1 MPPHSGYHVV
11 MLGLR
16 ILAIVFPVFAI
27 IGVGWWY
34 GRVKR
39 PDIGVTNQISM
50 DVLVPA
56 LVFAALASKDFDFA
70 HYWQLALAGTVVILG
85 SGLLAWPVARLLKV
99 DARTFVPPMMF
110 NNSGNMGIPLIVLAF
125 GEAALGAAI
134 ILFLVEMVLH
144 FSMGPYLLAHRMR
157 LLQLLKTPVMA
168 ATVAGV
174 AVSLSGTVLPDPLY
188 AAIKMVGDASIPMLL
203 FALGVRLNQVS
214 FRDWHIGLASG
225 IVSPVTGVVMVL
237 LVTPFLDL
245 DPAQQAILLVFGALP
260 PAVLNYLMAEQYRQ
274 EPERVASI
282 VLLGNLA
289 ALIVMPVVLVFALKS

>member
-1 MPPHSGYHVV
+1 
-11 MLGLR
+11 MLALR
-16 ILAIVFPVFAI
+16 ILSIVFPVFAI
-27 IGVGWWY
+27 IGIGYLY
-34 GRVKR
+34 GKIKR

-70 HYWQLALAGTVVILG
+70 HYWQLALGGAGVILG

-99 DARTFVPPMMF
+99 DAKTFVPPMMF

-125 GEAALGAAI
+125 GDAALGAAI

-144 FSMGPYLLAHRMR
+144 FSMGPYLLAHRMN

-168 ATVAGV
+168 ATVLGV
-174 AVSLSGTVLPDPLY
+174 AVSLSNTLLPDALY
-188 AAIKMVGDASIPMLL
+188 TAIKMLGDASIPMLL

-214 FRDWHIGLASG
+214 FKDWHIGAWSGVVAPLSG
-225 IVSPVTGVVMVL
+225 IVMVL
-237 LVTPFLDL
+237 MLMPFLDL
-245 DPAQQAILLVFGALP
+245 DPAQRSVLLVFGALP

-274 EPERVASI
+274 EPEKVASI

-289 ALIVMPVVLVFALKS
+289 ALIVMPLVLVFALG

>member
-1 MPPHSGYHVV
+1 
-11 MLGLR
+11 MLTLR
-16 ILAIVFPVFAI
+16 ILSIVFPVFAI
-27 IGVGWWY
+27 IGIGYWY

-56 LVFAALASKDFDFA
+56 LVFAALASKEFDFA
-70 HYWQLALAGTVVILG
+70 HYWQLALAGVAVILG
-85 SGLLAWPVARLLKV
+85 SGLLAWPLARLLKV
-99 DARTFVPPMMF
+99 DAKTFVPPMMF
-110 NNSGNMGIPLIVLAF
+110 NNSGNMGIQLIVLAF

-134 ILFLVEMVLH
+134 ILFRVEMVLH
-144 FSMGPYLLAHRMR
+144 FSMGPYMLAHRMR

-168 ATVAGV
+168 ATVLGV
-174 AVSLSGTVLPDPLY
+174 AVSLSGASLPQPLY
-188 AAIKMVGDASIPMLL
+188 TAIKMLGDASIPMLL

-214 FRDWHIGLASG
+214 FEDWHIGLAGG
-225 IVSPVTGVVMVL
+225 IVSPATGIVMVL
-237 LVTPFLDL
+237 LVAPFLDL
-245 DPAQQAILLVFGALP
+245 DPVQQSILLVFGALP

-289 ALIVMPVVLVFALKS
+289 ALVVMPVVLAFALR

>member
-1 MPPHSGYHVV
+1 
-11 MLGLR
+11 MLALR
-16 ILAIVFPVFAI
+16 ILSIVFPVFAI
-27 IGVGWWY
+27 IGIGYLY
-34 GRVKR
+34 GKIKR

-70 HYWQLALAGTVVILG
+70 HYWQLALGGAGVILG

-99 DARTFVPPMMF
+99 DAKTFVPPMMF

-125 GEAALGAAI
+125 GDAALGAAI

-144 FSMGPYLLAHRMR
+144 FSRGPYLLAHRMN

-168 ATVAGV
+168 ATVLGV
-174 AVSLSGTVLPDPLY
+174 AVSLSNTLLPDALY
-188 AAIKMVGDASIPMLL
+188 TAIKMLGDASIPMLL

-214 FRDWHIGLASG
+214 FKDWHIGAWSGVVAPLSG
-225 IVSPVTGVVMVL
+225 IVMVL
-237 LVTPFLDL
+237 MLMPFLDL
-245 DPAQQAILLVFGALP
+245 DPAQRSVLLVFGALP

-274 EPERVASI
+274 EPGEVASI

-289 ALIVMPVVLVFALKS
+289 ALIVMPLVLVFALG

>member
-1 MPPHSGYHVV
+1 
-11 MLGLR
+11 MLALR
-16 ILAIVFPVFAI
+16 ILSIVFPVFAI
-27 IGVGWWY
+27 IGIGYLY
-34 GRVKR
+34 GRIKR

-70 HYWQLALAGTVVILG
+70 HYSQLALGGALVILG
-85 SGLLAWPVARLLKV
+85 SGLLAWPVARVLKV

-125 GEAALGAAI
+125 GDAALGAAI

-144 FSMGPYLLAHRMR
+144 FSMGPYLLAHRMN

-168 ATVAGV
+168 ATVLGV
-174 AVSLSGTVLPDPLY
+174 AVSLSNTLLPDALY
-188 AAIKMVGDASIPMLL
+188 TAIKMLGDASIPMLL

-214 FRDWHIGLASG
+214 FKDWHIGAWS
-225 IVSPVTGVVMVL
+225 GVVAPLTGILMVL
-237 LVTPFLDL
+237 ALLPFLDL
-245 DPAQQAILLVFGALP
+245 DPVQQSILLVFGALP

-274 EPERVASI
+274 EPEKVASI

-289 ALIVMPVVLVFALKS
+289 ALIVMPLVLAFALG

>member
-1 MPPHSGYHVV
+1 

-56 LVFAALASKDFDFA
+56 LVFAALASKEFDFA
-70 HYWQLALAGTVVILG
+70 HYGQLALAGAVVILG

-174 AVSLSGTVLPDPLY
+174 AVSLSGTALPDPLY

-225 IVSPVTGVVMVL
+225 IASPATGIVMVL
-237 LVTPFLDL
+237 LVAPFLDL
-245 DPAQQAILLVFGALP
+245 DPTQQAILLVFGALP

-289 ALIVMPVVLVFALKS
+289 ALVVMPVVLVFALKS

>member
-1 MPPHSGYHVV
+1 
-11 MLGLR
+11 MLALR
-16 ILAIVFPVFAI
+16 ILSIVFPVFAI
-27 IGVGWWY
+27 IGIGWWY

-56 LVFAALASKDFDFA
+56 LVFAALASKSFDFA
-70 HYWQLALAGTVVILG
+70 HYRQLALGGVAVILG
-85 SGLLAWPVARLLKV
+85 SGLLAWPLARLLKV
-99 DARTFVPPMMF
+99 DAKTFVPPMMF

-125 GEAALGAAI
+125 GESALGAAI

-144 FSMGPYLLAHRMR
+144 FSIGPYLLAHRMR
-157 LLQLLKTPVMA
+157 LVQLLKTPVMA
-168 ATVAGV
+168 ATVLGV
-174 AVSLSGTVLPDPLY
+174 AVSLSGTSLPAPLY
-188 AAIKMVGDASIPMLL
+188 TAIKMLGDASIPMLL

-214 FRDWHIGLASG
+214 FRDWHIGVASG
-225 IVSPVTGVVMVL
+225 IASPATGIAMVL

-245 DPAQQAILLVFGALP
+245 DPTQQAILLVFGALP

-289 ALIVMPVVLVFALKS
+289 ALAVMPVVLAFALY

>member
-1 MPPHSGYHVV
+1 
-11 MLGLR
+11 MLALR
-16 ILAIVFPVFAI
+16 ILSIVFPVFAI
-27 IGVGWWY
+27 IGIGYLY
-34 GRVKR
+34 GRIKR

-70 HYWQLALAGTVVILG
+70 HYWQLALGGAGVILG

-99 DARTFVPPMMF
+99 DAKTFVPPMMF

-125 GEAALGAAI
+125 GDAALGAAI

-144 FSMGPYLLAHRMR
+144 FSMGPYLLAHRMN

-168 ATVAGV
+168 ATVLGV
-174 AVSLSGTVLPDPLY
+174 AVSLSGTLLPDALY
-188 AAIKMVGDASIPMLL
+188 TAIKMLGDASIPMLL

-214 FRDWHIGLASG
+214 FKDWHIGAWSGVVAPLSG
-225 IVSPVTGVVMVL
+225 IVMVL
-237 LVTPFLDL
+237 MLMPFLDL
-245 DPAQQAILLVFGALP
+245 DPAQRSILLVFGALP

-274 EPERVASI
+274 EPEKVASI

-289 ALIVMPVVLVFALKS
+289 ALIVMPLVLVFALG

>member
-1 MPPHSGYHVV
+1 
-11 MLGLR
+11 MLALR
-16 ILAIVFPVFAI
+16 ILSIVFPVFAV

-56 LVFAALASKDFDFA
+56 LVFAALASKEFDFA
-70 HYWQLALAGTVVILG
+70 HYWQLALGGAVVILG

-99 DARTFVPPMMF
+99 DAKTFVPPMMF

-125 GEAALGAAI
+125 GDAALGAAI

-144 FSMGPYLLAHRMR
+144 FSLGPYMLAHRMR

-168 ATVAGV
+168 ATVLGV
-174 AVSLSGTVLPDPLY
+174 AVSLSGTSLPPPLY
-188 AAIKMVGDASIPMLL
+188 TAIKMVGDASIPMLL

-225 IVSPVTGVVMVL
+225 IVAPATGVVMVL

-245 DPAQQAILLVFGALP
+245 DPVQQAILLVFGALP

-289 ALIVMPVVLVFALKS
+289 ALAAMPVVLAFALN

>member
-1 MPPHSGYHVV
+1 
-11 MLGLR
+11 MLALR
-16 ILAIVFPVFAI
+16 ILSIVFPVFAI
-27 IGVGWWY
+27 IGIGYWY
-34 GRVKR
+34 GRIKR

-56 LVFAALASKDFDFA
+56 LVFSALASKSFDIA
-70 HYWQLALAGTVVILG
+70 HYWQLALGGAAVIFG

-99 DARTFVPPMMF
+99 EVKTFVPPMMF

-125 GEAALGAAI
+125 GDAALPAAI

-144 FSMGPYLLAHRMR
+144 FSMGPYMLAHRMN

-168 ATVAGV
+168 ATVLGV
-174 AVSLSGTVLPDPLY
+174 AVSLSHTVLPDALY
-188 AAIKMVGDASIPMLL
+188 TGIKMLGDASIPMLL

-214 FRDWHIGLASG
+214 FKDWHIGAWSG
-225 IVSPVTGVVMVL
+225 IVAPATGIAMVL
-237 LVTPFLDL
+237 LVTPLLDL
-245 DPAQQAILLVFGALP
+245 DPAQQSILLVFGALP

-282 VLLGNLA
+282 VLLGNLS
-289 ALIVMPVVLVFALKS
+289 ALLVMPVVLAFALS

>member
-1 MPPHSGYHVV
+1 
-11 MLGLR
+11 MLALR
-16 ILAIVFPVFAI
+16 ILGIVFPVFAI
-27 IGVGWWY
+27 IGIGWWY
-34 GRVKR
+34 GRAKR

-70 HYWQLALAGTVVILG
+70 RYWQLALAGALVILG
-85 SGLLAWPVARLLKV
+85 SGLLAWPIARLLKV
-99 DARTFVPPMMF
+99 EARTFVPPMMF

-125 GEAALGAAI
+125 GEPALGAAI

-144 FSMGPYLLAHRMR
+144 FSLGPYMLAHRMG
-157 LLQLLKTPVMA
+157 LVQLLKTPVMA

-174 AVSLSGTVLPDPLY
+174 AVSLSGTHLPEPLY
-188 AAIKMVGDASIPMLL
+188 TAIRMVGDASIPMLL

-225 IVSPVTGVVMVL
+225 IASPATGIVMVL
-237 LVTPFLDL
+237 LLPPFLDL
-245 DPAQQAILLVFGALP
+245 EPMQQSLLLVFGALP

-282 VLLGNLA
+282 VLLGNLS
-289 ALIVMPVVLVFALKS
+289 ALAVMPVVLAFALH

>member
-1 MPPHSGYHVV
+1 
-11 MLGLR
+11 MLALR
-16 ILAIVFPVFAI
+16 ILSIVFPVFAV
-27 IGVGWWY
+27 IGIGWWY

-56 LVFAALASKDFDFA
+56 LVFAALASKEFDFA
-70 HYWQLALAGTVVILG
+70 NYWQLAVGGAAVILG

-99 DARTFVPPMMF
+99 DAKTFVPPMMF

-144 FSMGPYLLAHRMR
+144 FSIGAYMLAHRMR

-168 ATVAGV
+168 ATVLGV
-174 AVSLSGTVLPDPLY
+174 AVSLSGASLPPPLY
-188 AAIKMVGDASIPMLL
+188 TAIKMVGDASIPMLL
-203 FALGVRLNQVS
+203 FALGVRLNQVT
-214 FRDWHIGLASG
+214 FKDWHIGLASG
-225 IVSPVTGVVMVL
+225 IVAPATGIIMVL
-237 LVTPFLDL
+237 LVAPWLDL
-245 DPAQQAILLVFGALP
+245 DPVQQSILLVFGALP

-289 ALIVMPVVLVFALKS
+289 ALVVMPVVLAFALR